1 MRSLYKRP
9 WFLRRT
15 LHRPHPHDYRK
26 RELVEALNLEWSLL
40 EWKIYHRKFS
50 FPCFKNTAVRCSNV
64 QCSVGTFRIVCV
76 DIIRK

>member
-15 LHRPHPHDYRK
+15 LHRLHPHDYRK
-26 RELVEALNLEWSLL
+26 RELAEALNLEWSLL

-50 FPCFKNTAVRCSNV
+50 FPCF
-64 QCSVGTFRIVCV
+64 
-76 DIIRK
+76 